1 MTERTDRAVE
11 PTCRECGRPLS
22 LHAGG
27 AHAVRC
33 AECFDD
39 FLRARDVEFLS
50 SYAELG
56 VTSRRTIAETSFR
69 ALAMDNPPHRKVL
82 AMNIMEQ
89 YVHVASDLIG
99 LVAALKQRG
108 REPIMRAFLDFKLD
122 AATAVAFFR
131 EVATTP
137 APEYLASLGL
147 PMPEALAQR
156 CPSLS
161 KSDVRDLKRA
171 MDQMLYDL
179 AYTVNPGESAA
190 LALAQ
195 MAGESRIGPALAN
208 QSAWLDNVGLR
219 KDQVASFSLDP
230 RRRTVNITAISV
242 DERKLENVISNINAM
257 TRAAQNLIYAVLT
270 MYQEDER
277 ARSDARH
284 EDWPPSVKP

>member
-1 MTERTDRAVE
+1 MTGSNLE
-11 PTCRECGRPLS
+11 PVCRECGQPIS
-22 LHAGG
+22 FHAGDTRP
-27 AHAVRC
+27 ARC
-33 AECFDD
+33 EQCFDG

-56 VTSRRTIAETSFR
+56 VTSRRTIAETCFR

-82 AMNIMEQ
+82 AMSIMEQ
-89 YVHVASDLIG
+89 YVHTASDLIG
-99 LVAALKQRG
+99 LYAALKQRG

-122 AATAVAFFR
+122 HASAIGFYR
-131 EVATTP
+131 EIAGTP
-137 APEYLASLGL
+137 TPELLESLGL
-147 PMPEALAQR
+147 PTPEALAQR

-161 KSDVRDLKRA
+161 KSDVKDLKRA

-195 MAGESRIGPALAN
+195 MAGESRVGPALAN
-208 QSAWLDNVGLR
+208 QSLWLDNVGLR
-219 KDQVASFSLDP
+219 KDQVASFSLDE
-230 RRRTVNITAISV
+230 RRRTVNVTAISV
-242 DERKLENVISNINAM
+242 DEKKLENVVSSINAM

-277 ARSDARH
+277 AKNNAQNIGRSARR
-284 EDWPPSVKP
+284 

>member
-1 MTERTDRAVE
+1 MTDRRLE

-22 LHAGG
+22 FHAGETRP
-27 AHAVRC
+27 ARC
-33 AECFDD
+33 EQCFDD

-56 VTSRRTIAETSFR
+56 VTSRRTIAETCFR
-69 ALAMDNPPHRKVL
+69 ALAMDNPQHRKVL

-89 YVHVASDLIG
+89 YVHTAGDLIG
-99 LVAALKQRG
+99 LYAALKQRG

-122 AATAVAFFR
+122 HATAIAFFR
-131 EVATTP
+131 EIASTP
-137 APEYLASLGL
+137 APELLASLGL
-147 PMPEALAQR
+147 PMPEGVAAR

-161 KSDVRDLKRA
+161 KSDVKDLKRA

-208 QSAWLDNVGLR
+208 QSMWLDNVGLR
-219 KDQVASFSLDP
+219 KDQVASFSLDE
-230 RRRTVNITAISV
+230 RRRTINITAITV
-242 DERKLENVISNINAM
+242 DEKKLENVISTINAM

-270 MYQEDER
+270 MYQEDDRVKEKPR
-277 ARSDARH
+277 AAK
-284 EDWPPSVKP
+284 PPVKR

>member
-1 MTERTDRAVE
+1 MSRQSLE
-11 PTCRECGRPLS
+11 PTCRDCGQPLS
-22 LHAGG
+22 FHAGEKRP
-27 AHAVRC
+27 ARC
-33 AECFDD
+33 EQCFDD

-56 VTSRRTIAETSFR
+56 VTSRRTIAETCFR
-69 ALAMDNPPHRKVL
+69 ALALDNPPHRKVL

-89 YVHVASDLIG
+89 YVHTASDLIG
-99 LVAALKQRG
+99 LYAALKQRG
-108 REPIMRAFLDFKLD
+108 REPIMRTFLEFQLD
-122 AATAVAFFR
+122 HASAIGFYR
-131 EVATTP
+131 EIASTP
-137 APEYLASLGL
+137 APELLASLGL

-161 KSDVRDLKRA
+161 RSDVKDLERA
-171 MDQMLYDL
+171 MNQMLYDL

-208 QSAWLDNVGLR
+208 QSRWLDNVGLR
-219 KDQVASFSLDP
+219 KDQVASFSLDG

-242 DERKLENVISNINAM
+242 DEKKLENVISSINAM

-277 ARSDARH
+277 ARGKSRNAGR
-284 EDWPPSVKP
+284 